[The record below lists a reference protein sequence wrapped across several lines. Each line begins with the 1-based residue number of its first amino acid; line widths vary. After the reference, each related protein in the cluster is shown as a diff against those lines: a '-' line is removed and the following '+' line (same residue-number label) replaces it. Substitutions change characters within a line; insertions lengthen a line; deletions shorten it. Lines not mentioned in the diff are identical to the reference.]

1 MEEHR
6 VKVRVL
12 SFRKR
17 GLDSL
22 VCGKGGA
29 TRDEEQSR
37 DIFTAQEALVCRF
50 VKLSY

>member
-1 MEEHR
+1 MAEHR
-6 VKVRVL
+6 ITVPVL
-12 SFRKR
+12 SFRKL
-17 GLDSL
+17 GLDCL

-29 TRDEEQSR
+29 TQDEEQSR